1 MKLWVTGLNH
11 RTAPVSVRERLA
23 FGPADLETALAA
35 LKSRPGVVEGM
46 ILSTCNR
53 VEVAVTAEDNVDPP
67 AFIESF
73 LADAKRLDPKGLQEY
88 LYSFEGREAIRHLF
102 RVAASLDSMVI
113 GEPQILGQL
122 KSAYSLAK
130 NQGAVNGLLDTVVTR
145 AFGVAKRVRTETDI
159 GVSAVSVSYA
169 AVELARE
176 IFGSL
181 KNQRVMLIGAGKMSE
196 LAARHL
202 LRSGVQQI
210 YVTNRTD
217 TRAKQVS
224 DLVRGT
230 IVPYDQFR
238 TRLKEIDIVITSSG
252 APDYILHKDE
262 MKKIIEARKNRPMFL
277 IDIAV
282 PRNIEPA
289 VNELDNIFLYDI
301 DDLQR
306 VVDENLKGRMDQAAE
321 ADKIV
326 TEEVDRL
333 ETWMRTR
340 QVGPVIISL
349 QEQFEHIRQA
359 EIDRVRGKLGPL
371 TSQQEQAI
379 EMLTRGIVNKIAHG
393 PITQLR
399 KHAGSDNGSAVLDA
413 IRKVFR
419 LED

>member
-1 MKLWVTGLNH
+1 LNH

-23 FGPADLETALAA
+23 FGPADLETALTA
-35 LKSRPGVVEGM
+35 LKGRPGVVEGM

-53 VEVAVTAEDNVDPP
+53 VEVAVTADDNVDPP

-73 LADAKRLDPKGLQEY
+73 LADAKRLDPRSLQEY

-122 KSAYSLAK
+122 KSAYSFAK
-130 NQGAVNGLLDTVVTR
+130 NQGAVNGLLDTVLTR

-210 YVTNRTD
+210 YVTNRTEA
-217 TRAKQVS
+217 RAKQVS

-230 IVPYDQFR
+230 IVSYDQFR
-238 TRLKEIDIVITSSG
+238 THLKEVDIVITSSG
-252 APDYILHKDE
+252 APDFILHKDE
-262 MKKIIEARKNRPMFL
+262 MKKIIEARRNRPMFL

-282 PRNIEPA
+282 PRNVEPA

-306 VVDENLKGRMDQAAE
+306 VVDENLKGRMDQASE

-349 QEQFEHIRQA
+349 QEQFEQIRQA
-359 EIDRVRGKLGPL
+359 EMDRVRGKLGPL
-371 TSQQEQAI
+371 TPQQAQAI

-399 KHAGSDNGSAVLDA
+399 KHAGSDSGSAVLDA